1 MAAIYSFTKSKN
13 NVRNEVVVGR
23 AHLLFQRRLIDLTCH
38 YLETMRQRRPA
49 SRWRYDLHKYWR
61 DTIWQRTMQDRLTRE
76 ATSCSKRVAWLTRVT
91 FLSAAILNCCQL
103 KITKPSTIFRE
114 DGAIGLYRDVWIAA
128 IASSRKS
135 LATQTAAICVRF
147 HGRRVRHVYV
157 TMQITFLARKSALIY
172 RRGLRQRVASLTIDC
187 NGVFAIRAY
196 TVHGLSKETAIP
208 KYIGLA
214 ADIALP
220 TEAAEAN

>member
-1 MAAIYSFTKSKN
+1 MLPS
-13 NVRNEVVVGR
+13 E
-23 AHLLFQRRLIDLTCH
+23 LTN
-38 YLETMRQRRPA
+38 T
-49 SRWRYDLHKYWR
+49 
-61 DTIWQRTMQDRLTRE
+61 
-76 ATSCSKRVAWLTRVT
+76 
-91 FLSAAILNCCQL
+91 
-103 KITKPSTIFRE
+103 
-114 DGAIGLYRDVWIAA
+114 IGLYRDVWIAA

-196 TVHGLSKETAIP
+196 FNCSLCMSCLVLSRLVSSRLVSPRLASSRLVSSRLVLSCMILCSTAFCRLSNDSQRRITQRIDVDGAAYRLHGQK
-208 KYIGLA
+208 LA
-214 ADIALP
+214 GIAFNPLLTHVADLQQSLYGHPHFFGESIFHYYLR
-220 TEAAEAN
+220 